1 MKEVIK
7 VIVGRTM
14 IRLVVFWAVELRII
28 ELCIGLPS
36 GVSFSCVVVLCI
48 GL

>member
-14 IRLVVFWAVELRII
+14 IRLVVFWAV
-28 ELCIGLPS
+28 
-36 GVSFSCVVVLCI
+36 VSTAFVREYY
-48 GL
+48 